1 MTDSIRVL
9 IIDDQGIVRKGIR
22 ALLAEEPGI
31 EVIGEASDGVTAVT
45 ETLRLQPDVVV
56 MDLVMPGMDGFEAIR
71 RIHMNSPTA
80 RILVLSSFG
89 SDAQVFP
96 AIRAGALG
104 YLLKDSEPE
113 DLIVA
118 IRQVHRGEVS
128 LHPDIARKVL
138 QEVAHTTDY
147 APPTEPLS
155 EREVQV
161 LLLAARGWDNQRIAD
176 ELQITEPTVR
186 THMSNILSKLHL
198 ASRTQAV
205 LYALRRGLA
214 SLDESASTS

>member
-1 MTDSIRVL
+1 MTNSIRII

-31 EVIGEASDGVTAVT
+31 EVIGEASDGLAAVT

-56 MDLVMPGMDGFEAIR
+56 MDLIMPGMDGVEAIR
-71 RIHMNSPTA
+71 RIHTGLPTA

-89 SDAQVFP
+89 SDAQLFP

-118 IRQVHRGEVS
+118 IRHVHRGEVS

-138 QEVAHTTDY
+138 QEVAHSAEY
-147 APPTEPLS
+147 SPPTETLS
-155 EREVQV
+155 DREMQV
-161 LLLAARGWDNQRIAD
+161 LLLAARGWSNQRIAD
-176 ELQITEPTVR
+176 NLQITETTVR
-186 THMSNILSKLHL
+186 THISNILSKLHL

-205 LYALRRGLA
+205 LYALREGLV
-214 SLDESASTS
+214 SLGDPDSPL